1 MDWAIWPLLLLSI
14 LAFEICK
21 GCELELQTCTNAYEA
36 TMLEKN
42 VGGPESSQAYC
53 EVLRSYI
60 QCTRKLSKA
69 CYTDITWRSY
79 KPIQDRLHKTHCSGK
94 NNGTHP
100 RPKGPGR
107 TTTPEPPATRP
118 PIPCTYHG
126 KSRFHYCGLFG
137 DPHLR
142 TFHDEYQTCQIGG
155 AWPLIDNPYFAVQ
168 VTNERLQPRVPATAP
183 TKITIII
190 RGSSSP
196 CTTEK
201 TYEAQSESAGLPATF
216 TDDTSSSGPDGSVV
230 LTASEVRPDH
240 QRVEIYLR
248 YIETTLVVR
257 KVGRYLAFS
266 ARVPREI
273 TRISESNELCSRGCP
288 AGERLN
294 IVTDRGHLVSR
305 EEALERCRAASN
317 ELQTRLTDSY
327 LDWCVFDVMTAGEAA
342 GDFVIA
348 AHSAQEDV
356 LRFDPA
362 SLRNRTSLLEND
374 ISFSSA
380 SPLWRI
386 HLAAGVLVL
395 AVLYLV

>member
-1 MDWAIWPLLLLSI
+1 MSSLSIASSINFNNRPAGLRKALLLISVVSVWVPADICMGCELSEPF
-14 LAFEICK
+14 LSMGSLRLLYHRFVYQFQQPAPLCRDKKERQICK

-183 TKITIII
+183 TKSGSEPSTSRL
-190 RGSSSP
+190 RGEHATVWPCGTDKDGEPLSP
-196 CTTEK
+196 M
-201 TYEAQSESAGLPATF
+201 F
-216 TDDTSSSGPDGSVV
+216 T
-230 LTASEVRPDH
+230 
-240 QRVEIYLR
+240 
-248 YIETTLVVR
+248 
-257 KVGRYLAFS
+257 
-266 ARVPREI
+266 
-273 TRISESNELCSRGCP
+273 LCR
-288 AGERLN
+288 
-294 IVTDRGHLVSR
+294 
-305 EEALERCRAASN
+305 
-317 ELQTRLTDSY
+317 
-327 LDWCVFDVMTAGEAA
+327 
-342 GDFVIA
+342 
-348 AHSAQEDV
+348 
-356 LRFDPA
+356 
-362 SLRNRTSLLEND
+362 
-374 ISFSSA
+374 
-380 SPLWRI
+380 
-386 HLAAGVLVL
+386 
-395 AVLYLV
+395 